1 MREQQ
6 FIVEIDGRRVT
17 VNQREQQVE
26 ILDDAGNVLFSD
38 SIQVAA
44 GSLQGLF
51 MALSDSTQPGKTA

>member
-1 MREQQ
+1 METGD
-6 FIVEIDGRRVT
+6 FVVEMDGRRVA
-17 VNQREQQVE
+17 VNQSEQRVE

>member
-51 MALSDSTQPGKTA
+51 MALSDSTQPGRTA

>member
-1 MREQQ
+1 METGD
-6 FIVEIDGRRVT
+6 FVVEMDGRRVA
-17 VNQREQQVE
+17 VNQSEQRVE

-51 MALSDSTQPGKTA
+51 MALSDSTQP